1 MRQAPQQVHDLL
13 HLSHARSTR
22 AYLVIDGEDTH
33 EFTVLPGTT
42 WDEDT
47 SGTTRRSARL
57 ALALSA
63 DTLSEDDLRT
73 ALMPFGNKVR
83 LRTGI
88 ALENGDEWLTDVGT
102 YVLTGTDFQQDGS
115 GNLTLST
122 SGQDSS
128 STLRGDPVRPVAI
141 RAGQPTADAIATI
154 LTAADPRV
162 RLDVQGQIETK
173 CPTKLVE
180 QNAWGSAT
188 DLAESA
194 ACELFFDERDHCI
207 LRPMDTNTQPV
218 WVFKEG
224 SRATQTQVSASWTS
238 DSVPSGI
245 VAEASNAQLEKPMRV
260 LVWDNDMYSQ
270 TYYKGK
276 YGQRVESVQAPN
288 VTTMEQLRQF
298 ALHKLRESS
307 RRALNV
313 SLSAIPNPLL
323 QGYDAIVAD
332 APRMGVNDLTLIIE
346 RISMPADPSGT
357 MSLTLSNPHGL
368 SPLFPEANN

>member
-1 MRQAPQQVHDLL
+1 VRQAPQQVHDLL
-13 HLSHARSTR
+13 RLSHARSTR

-141 RAGQPTADAIATI
+141 RAGQPTADA
-154 LTAADPRV
+154 
-162 RLDVQGQIETK
+162 
-173 CPTKLVE
+173 
-180 QNAWGSAT
+180 
-188 DLAESA
+188 
-194 ACELFFDERDHCI
+194 
-207 LRPMDTNTQPV
+207 
-218 WVFKEG
+218 
-224 SRATQTQVSASWTS
+224 
-238 DSVPSGI
+238 
-245 VAEASNAQLEKPMRV
+245 
-260 LVWDNDMYSQ
+260 
-270 TYYKGK
+270 
-276 YGQRVESVQAPN
+276 
-288 VTTMEQLRQF
+288 
-298 ALHKLRESS
+298 RESTDKEWS
-307 RRALNV
+307 PYRR
-313 SLSAIPNPLL
+313 P
-323 QGYDAIVAD
+323 
-332 APRMGVNDLTLIIE
+332 T
-346 RISMPADPSGT
+346 
-357 MSLTLSNPHGL
+357 
-368 SPLFPEANN
+368 